1 MRRLRGPSPT
11 RGLSAGSLESQ
22 QAANQQAREAS
33 VTNSYVTVGSGDH
46 HVLALHGWF
55 GSARGWGS
63 MPGFLD
69 GSAYTYVFMNL
80 RGYGD
85 RQEVPGEFT
94 IEEVAADA
102 LAVADDLG
110 WDRFSVVGH
119 SMGGK
124 FAYRVQLEA
133 PDRVRRLVALN
144 PVPAGAVPFDD
155 EGWALFSGAPKDPAN
170 RAAIIDFTTGNKLT
184 KVFINQVVQHSLDNS
199 TVEAFAGYLQAW
211 AKSDFTAQT
220 KVDTGTPVKVIVGVN
235 DPALTADVM
244 EQTWLVTF
252 PNAEMT
258 ILPDAGHYPMFEA
271 PVSLA
276 TSIEGFLGRD

>member
-1 MRRLRGPSPT
+1 V
-11 RGLSAGSLESQ
+11 AG
-22 QAANQQAREAS
+22 
-33 VTNSYVTVGSGDH
+33 SYVTVGSGDH
-46 HVLALHGWF
+46 HVLAVHGWF

-63 MPGFLD
+63 LPEFLD

-85 RQEVPGEFT
+85 RQDVAGEFT
-94 IEEVAADA
+94 VDEVAADA

-220 KVDTGTPVKVIVGVN
+220 KVDTATPVKVIVGVN
-235 DPALTADVM
+235 DPALSADVM

>member
-1 MRRLRGPSPT
+1 M
-11 RGLSAGSLESQ
+11 AG
-22 QAANQQAREAS
+22 
-33 VTNSYVTVGSGDH
+33 SYVTVGSGDH
-46 HVLALHGWF
+46 HVLAVHGWF

-63 MPGFLD
+63 LPEFLD

-85 RQEVPGEFT
+85 RQDVAGEFT
-94 IEEVAADA
+94 VDEVAADA

-220 KVDTGTPVKVIVGVN
+220 KVDTATPVKVIVGVN
-235 DPALTADVM
+235 DPALSADVM